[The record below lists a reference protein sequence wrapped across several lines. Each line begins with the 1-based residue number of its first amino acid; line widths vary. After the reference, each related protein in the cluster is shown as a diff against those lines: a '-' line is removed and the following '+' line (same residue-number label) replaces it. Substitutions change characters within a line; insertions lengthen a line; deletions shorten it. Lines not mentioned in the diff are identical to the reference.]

1 MNDAPSPFWTF
12 SLAVYREPAVQ
23 RECLELQDR
32 YGVDVNLLLF
42 CAFIGAVRGAVMP
55 AQAVRLAAEL
65 VADWHHNIV
74 ANLREVRRALKPL
87 ATDGSS
93 IAPSAAALRENVKAT
108 ELEAERIEQIMLE
121 RWSAAH
127 ADAWPRAE
135 PAAAVADNIRAL
147 FAIGKGAPQPP
158 DLPANL
164 IAAALAVAGQSGAR

>member
-1 MNDAPSPFWTF
+1 MNDAPSLFWTF

-55 AQAVRLAAEL
+55 DRAVRLAAEL
-65 VADWHHNIV
+65 VADWHRNIV
-74 ANLREVRRALKPL
+74 ANLREARRALKPL
-87 ATDGSS
+87 ATESS
-93 IAPSAAALRENVKAT
+93 PVAASAAALRENVKEM
-108 ELEAERIEQIMLE
+108 ELEAERIEQTMLE
-121 RWSAAH
+121 RWSAVH
-127 ADAWPRAE
+127 AGAWPRAE
-135 PAAAVADNIRAL
+135 PAAAVAGNIRAL

-164 IAAALAVAGQSGAR
+164 VAAALAVGRQSGAR